1 MMSTKRFLLN
11 SNKIEKKIYSRLLLS
26 LLPMLAMVVVTYY
39 SSRDLHENNKILLQL
54 ISENGANEIERFIQT
69 QREIFH
75 HWIQNDIYGMSIEFQ
90 TFDEL
95 QKHFESLNQSYRV
108 FSLLLLTDTTGK
120 KILSNPR
127 DDNVQ
132 LSNSVITGLIEAHKH
147 LKIFEHFVCKN
158 PMSKNDCQYTCIFGF
173 KTIDTNGKHNGF
185 FLATIDWSRIDS
197 KIRAIHHEM
206 KKNGF
211 ESARLALIEIETGL
225 SISHSNHKMMQKKI
239 FNHDLLSTWLHE
251 GKNQTFQIQQIH
263 HQKHYVSFFSVD
275 PDDIPYPSYESHL
288 CLALMVPEKT
298 IMADTRRIV
307 LISAISAIVCSLLV
321 ILVGF
326 LIIKGVKGPLGLA
339 VAEINTASEELKIA
353 AKHQLSNT
361 ANQVTSTSELNTNIE
376 EQVASSR
383 QLADIANNFVSAA
396 ESTNTSANLGK
407 NSLENTVSGVEII
420 KTQVEKI
427 AENMLSLNEKTQ
439 QMSLALDIINEL
451 SAQTTILSYN
461 ATIEAVG
468 AGDAG
473 KRFSAIAE
481 QIMKLA
487 NKATE
492 STKDISILVEDIQK
506 SGNKTILTTEDGI
519 KSVDNGMQMIL
530 ETVDH
535 FDSILTSADQTL
547 ISAKEMDMTISQQ
560 KNAIEHSADAI
571 RNIQTAAE
579 DVKNSSEE
587 TLRTAEQMLSM
598 SRKLAEL

>member
-1 MMSTKRFLLN
+1 MSKTRFFI
-11 SNKIEKKIYSRLLLS
+11 SSKKIEKRIYSRLLLS
-26 LLPMLAMVVVTYY
+26 LLPMLAMVVMSYH
-39 SSRDLHENNKILLQL
+39 SSKDIPENNKLILQL
-54 ISENGANEIERFIQT
+54 ISENGANEIKRFFQT
-69 QREIFH
+69 QRETFNY
-75 HWIQNDIYGMSIEFQ
+75 WIQNDIFGMSIEFQ

-95 QKHFESLNQSYRV
+95 KNHFNSLLQSHDV
-108 FSLLLLTDTTGK
+108 FSLLLLTDVNGK
-120 KILSNPR
+120 KFLNVSRDNEVKLSN
-127 DDNVQ
+127 DT
-132 LSNSVITGLIEAHKH
+132 IIKIIEEHKH
-147 LKIFEHFVCKN
+147 LKIFEHYLNNKQIVN
-158 PMSKNDCQYTCIFGF
+158 NDKKHTFIFGF
-173 KTIDTNGKHNGF
+173 QTMDTNSQHNGYF
-185 FLATIDWSRIDS
+185 FATIDWSKMDA
-197 KIRAIHHEM
+197 KIKNIYHEM
-206 KKNGF
+206 KQKGF
-211 ESARLALIEIETGL
+211 ESARVELINLETGQA
-225 SISHSNHKMMQKKI
+225 ISHSKQNMLQKTLFQKKQLDSWI
-239 FNHDLLSTWLHE
+239 QE
-251 GKNQTFQIQQIH
+251 GKIQVFQKQSIENQT
-263 HQKHYVSFFSVD
+263 HYYSFFSVD
-275 PDDIPYPSYESHL
+275 PEFVLDQSNESHL
-288 CLALMVPEKT
+288 CMALVVPEKS
-298 IMADTRRIV
+298 ILSEIRRIV
-307 LISAISAIVCSLLV
+307 LTSAASAIICSLFV
-321 ILVGF
+321 IFVGF
-326 LIIKGVKGPLGLA
+326 LIIQGVKGPLGLA
-339 VAEINTASEELKIA
+339 IAEINTASEELKIA
-353 AKHQLSNT
+353 SKHQLSNT
-361 ANQVTSTSELNTNIE
+361 ANQVTSTSDLNTNIE

-383 QLADIANNFVSAA
+383 QLADIANNFVAAA

-506 SGNKTILTTEDGI
+506 SGSKTILTTEDGI

-547 ISAKEMDMTISQQ
+547 VSAKEMDMTISQQ
-560 KNAIEHSADAI
+560 KIAIEHAADAI

>member
-1 MMSTKRFLLN
+1 MSKKPFIL
-11 SNKIEKKIYSRLLLS
+11 SSKKIEKKIYSRLLLS
-26 LLPMLAMVVVTYY
+26 LLPMLAMVVMTYHT
-39 SSRDLHENNKILLQL
+39 SKNLPENNKIILQL
-54 ISENGANEIERFIQT
+54 ISENGANEIKRFLQV
-69 QREIFH
+69 QREIFN
-75 HWIQNDIYGMSIEFQ
+75 HWIQNDIFGMSIEFQ

-95 QKHFESLNQSYRV
+95 QKHFNHLQQSYRI
-108 FSLLLLTDTTGK
+108 FSHLLLTDVTGK
-120 KILSNPR
+120 KIIDLTGDKNA
-127 DDNVQ
+127 Q
-132 LSNSVITGLIEAHKH
+132 LSSQTILNLIEEHKH
-147 LKIFEHFVCKN
+147 FKIFEHYVCKN
-158 PMSKNDCQYTCIFGF
+158 RNPNNACQYTCIFGF
-173 KTIDTNGKHNGF
+173 QTMDTNGNHNGY
-185 FLATIDWSRIDS
+185 FLAAIDWSRMHTVV
-197 KIRAIHHEM
+197 KGIHDEI
-206 KKNGF
+206 KQKGF
-211 ESARLALIEIETGL
+211 ENARMALIELETGHP
-225 SISHSNHKMMQKKI
+225 ISQSSFKMSKNKI
-239 FNHDLLSTWLHE
+239 FNEKALDLWIRE
-251 GKNQTFQIQQIH
+251 GKNQSFQKLLIDNQN
-263 HQKHYVSFFSVD
+263 HYVSFLSVD
-275 PDDIPYPSYESHL
+275 PAEIPYPSYESHL
-288 CLALMVPEKT
+288 CLAVFVPEKSIMTERRT
-298 IMADTRRIV
+298 IV
-307 LISAISAIVCSLLV
+307 FISALSAFICSLFV

-326 LIIKGVKGPLGLA
+326 LIIRGVKGPLDLA

-383 QLADIANNFVSAA
+383 QLADIAYNFVAAA
-396 ESTNTSANLGK
+396 EATNTSANLGK
-407 NSLENTVSGVEII
+407 NSLENTVSGIEII

-492 STKDISILVEDIQK
+492 STKDISVLVEDIQK
-506 SGNKTILTTEDGI
+506 GGNKTILTTEDGI
-519 KSVDNGMQMIL
+519 KSVENGMQMIL

-535 FDSILTSADQTL
+535 FDSIQTSADQNL

-560 KNAIEHSADAI
+560 KLAIEQAADAI
-571 RNIQTAAE
+571 RNIQNAAE

>member
-1 MMSTKRFLLN
+1 MLKKTFLFN
-11 SNKIEKKIYSRLLLS
+11 SKKIEKRIYSRLLLS
-26 LLPMLAMVVVTYY
+26 LLPMLAMVVMSYH
-39 SSRDLHENNKILLQL
+39 SSKDIPENNKLILQL
-54 ISENGANEIERFIQT
+54 ICENGANEIKRFLQT
-69 QREIFH
+69 QRDTFNY
-75 HWIQNDIYGMSIEFQ
+75 WIQNDIFGMSIEFQ

-95 QKHFESLNQSYRV
+95 KNHFDSLLQSHDS
-108 FSLLLLTDTTGK
+108 FSLLLLTDTNGK
-120 KILSNPR
+120 KILNASQDKNL
-127 DDNVQ
+127 Q
-132 LSNSVITGLIEAHKH
+132 LSNETINHIIEKHKH
-147 LKIFEHFVCKN
+147 LKIFEHYVVKKQ
-158 PMSKNDCQYTCIFGF
+158 MVKGDCQNTFIFGLQ
-173 KTIDTNGKHNGF
+173 TMDTNGQHNGYF
-185 FLATIDWSRIDS
+185 FATIDWSKLDE
-197 KIRAIHHEM
+197 KIRNIYHEM
-206 KKNGF
+206 KQKGF
-211 ESARLALIEIETGL
+211 ASAHVALIDLETGHA
-225 SISHSNHKMMQKKI
+225 ISQSNLNLLQKKV
-239 FNHDLLSTWLHE
+239 FKKNQLDSWLHE
-251 GKNQTFQIQQIH
+251 GKVQVFHKQLIENQS
-263 HQKHYVSFFSVD
+263 HYYSFFSVD
-275 PDDIPYPSYESHL
+275 PALFMDQSHESHL
-288 CLALMVPEKT
+288 CMALFVPEKS
-298 IMADTRRIV
+298 IMSEIRSIV
-307 LISAISAIVCSLLV
+307 MTSAASAIICSLFV
-321 ILVGF
+321 IFVGF
-326 LIIKGVKGPLGLA
+326 LIIRGVKGPLGLA
-339 VAEINTASEELKIA
+339 IAEINTASEELKIA

-383 QLADIANNFVSAA
+383 QLADIANNFVAAA

-427 AENMLSLNEKTQ
+427 ADNMLSLNEKTQ

-560 KNAIEHSADAI
+560 KIAIEHAADAI

>member
-1 MMSTKRFLLN
+1 MIKKRLFFN
-11 SNKIEKKIYSRLLLS
+11 SRKIEKRIYSRLLLS
-26 LLPMLAMVVVTYY
+26 LLPMLAMVVMTYH
-39 SSRDLHENNKILLQL
+39 SSKDLPENNKIILQL
-54 ISENGANEIERFIQT
+54 ICENGANEIKRFIQT
-69 QREIFH
+69 QREIFN
-75 HWIQNDIYGMSIEFQ
+75 HWIQNDIFGMSIEFQ
-90 TFDEL
+90 TLDEL
-95 QKHFESLNQSYRV
+95 HKHFDSLRQSHNI
-108 FSLLLLTDTTGK
+108 FSLLLLTDVHGK
-120 KILSNPR
+120 KILEMPQ
-127 DDNVQ
+127 DENVR
-132 LSNSVITGLIEAHKH
+132 LSDGIIKDIIEGHKH
-147 LKIFEHFVCKN
+147 LKIFEHFVCRNKK
-158 PMSKNDCQYTCIFGF
+158 SKNDCQYTCIFGF
-173 KTIDTNGKHNGF
+173 QTMDTNGQHNGY
-185 FLATIDWSRIDS
+185 FLATIDWS
-197 KIRAIHHEM
+197 KMNEKLMNIHDEM
-206 KKNGF
+206 KQKNFATG
-211 ESARLALIEIETGL
+211 RVALIEIETGL
-225 SISHSNHKMMQKKI
+225 AISHSSYHMTSKKL
-239 FNHDLLSTWLHE
+239 FNQNQLNSWLHD
-251 GKNQTFQIQQIH
+251 GKTQTFHKQTIDSQN
-263 HQKHYVSFFSVD
+263 HYVSFFSVD
-275 PDDIPYPSYESHL
+275 PDEKPYPSYESHL
-288 CLALMVPEKT
+288 CMATFVPET
-298 IMADTRRIV
+298 LIMAEIRNILLTSSG
-307 LISAISAIVCSLLV
+307 SAIICALFV
-321 ILVGF
+321 ILVGY
-326 LIIKGVKGPLGLA
+326 LIIKGVKEPLNLA

-353 AKHQLSNT
+353 AKHQLANT

-376 EQVASSR
+376 EQVTSSR
-383 QLADIANNFVSAA
+383 QLADIANNFVAAA

-427 AENMLSLNEKTQ
+427 ADNMLSLNEKTQ

-519 KSVDNGMQMIL
+519 KYVDNGMQMIL

-535 FDSILTSADQTL
+535 FDSILTSADHTL

-560 KNAIEHSADAI
+560 KIAIEHAADAI

>member
-1 MMSTKRFLLN
+1 MSKYSYFFN
-11 SNKIEKKIYSRLLLS
+11 SKKIEKRIYSRLLLS
-26 LLPMLAMVVVTYY
+26 LLPMLAMVVLTYHF
-39 SSRDLHENNKILLQL
+39 SKDLPENNKIILQL
-54 ISENGANEIERFIQT
+54 ISENGANEIKRFIQT
-69 QREIFH
+69 QRELFNH
-75 HWIQNDIYGMSIEFQ
+75 LSQNDIFGMSIEFQ

-95 QKHFESLNQSYRV
+95 QKHLKSIHQSYRI
-108 FSLLLLTDTTGK
+108 FSQLLLTDVTGK
-120 KILSNPR
+120 KMLAMP
-127 DDNVQ
+127 DNVQ
-132 LSNSVITGLIEAHKH
+132 LNNDIIAEIIQKHKH
-147 LKIFEHFVCKN
+147 LKIFEHYVCKN
-158 PMSKNDCQYTCIFGF
+158 RMSKEDCQYSCIFGF
-173 KTIDTNGKHNGF
+173 QTMDTDGHHNGY
-185 FLATIDWSRIDS
+185 FLATIDWSKIHT
-197 KIRAIHHEM
+197 KIRNIYDEM
-206 KKNGF
+206 QNNGF
-211 ESARLALIEIETGL
+211 ENARLAIIELETGRA
-225 SISHSNHKMMQKKI
+225 ISPSDYQMI
-239 FNHDLLSTWLHE
+239 
-251 GKNQTFQIQQIH
+251 
-263 HQKHYVSFFSVD
+263 HQKFDLNQLNEFLNEKKFHKQIIQNQPHYVSFFSVD
-275 PDDIPYPSYESHL
+275 PEDMPYESFETHL
-288 CLALMVPEKT
+288 CLALFVPEKT
-298 IMADTRRIV
+298 IMAEIRSIV
-307 LISAISAIVCSLLV
+307 LTSAGSAIICSLFV
-321 ILVGF
+321 IFVGY

-339 VAEINTASEELKIA
+339 ISEINTASEELKIA

-407 NSLENTVSGVEII
+407 NSLENTVSGIEII

-427 AENMLSLNEKTQ
+427 ADNMLSLNEKTQ

-560 KNAIEHSADAI
+560 KNAIEQAADAI

-598 SRKLAEL
+598 SRKLAEI

>member
-1 MMSTKRFLLN
+1 MIKNRFFIK
-11 SNKIEKKIYSRLLLS
+11 SKKIEKRIYLRLLLS
-26 LLPMLAMVVVTYY
+26 LLPMLAMVVLTYY
-39 SSRDLHENNKILLQL
+39 YSKDLPENNKIILQL
-54 ISENGANEIERFIQT
+54 ICENGANEIKRFIQT
-69 QREIFH
+69 QREIFN
-75 HWIQNDIYGMSIEFQ
+75 HWIQNDIFGMSIEFQ
-90 TFDEL
+90 TLDEL
-95 QKHFESLNQSYRV
+95 QKHFDSLHQSHTI
-108 FSLLLLTDTTGK
+108 FSLLLLTDVTGK
-120 KILSNPR
+120 KILAMPQ
-127 DDNVQ
+127 DETVQ
-132 LSNSVITGLIEAHKH
+132 LNDEIVKNLIAEHKH
-147 LKIFEHFVCKN
+147 LKHFEHYVCKN
-158 PMSKNDCQYTCIFGF
+158 RMSKDNCQYTCIFGF
-173 KTIDTNGKHNGF
+173 QTMDSNSQHNGY
-185 FLATIDWSRIDS
+185 FLASIDWSKMNEKLI
-197 KIRAIHHEM
+197 KIHDEMIH
-206 KKNGF
+206 KNF
-211 ESARLALIEIETGL
+211 ENARVALIELETGL
-225 SISHSNHKMMQKKI
+225 VIDNDNHMLRQKV
-239 FNHDLLSTWLHE
+239 FNHNQLDSWLRE
-251 GKNQTFQIQQIH
+251 GKVQAFHKQLINN
-263 HQKHYVSFFSVD
+263 QKHYVSFFSVD
-275 PDDIPYPSYESHL
+275 PDEIPYQSYESHL
-288 CLALMVPEKT
+288 CMAIFVPESLILEQIRK
-298 IMADTRRIV
+298 IV
-307 LISAISAIVCSLLV
+307 MTSAGSAFICALFV
-321 ILVGF
+321 IFVGF
-326 LIIKGVKGPLGLA
+326 LIIKGVKGPLSLA

-353 AKHQLSNT
+353 AKHQLANT
-361 ANQVTSTSELNTNIE
+361 GNQVTSTSELNTNIE
-376 EQVASSR
+376 EQVTSSR
-383 QLADIANNFVSAA
+383 QLADIANNFVTAA

-427 AENMLSLNEKTQ
+427 ADNMLSLNEKTQ
-439 QMSLALDIINEL
+439 QMSIALDIINEL

-492 STKDISILVEDIQK
+492 STKEISMLVEDIQK

-560 KNAIEHSADAI
+560 KIAIEQSADAI

>member
-1 MMSTKRFLLN
+1 MSTYRYLFN
-11 SNKIEKKIYSRLLLS
+11 SKKIERRIYSRLLLS
-26 LLPMLAMVVVTYY
+26 LLPMLAMVVLTYHF
-39 SSRDLHENNKILLQL
+39 SKDLPENNKIILQL
-54 ISENGANEIERFIQT
+54 ISENGANEIKRFIQT
-69 QREIFH
+69 QRESFNH
-75 HWIQNDIYGMSIEFQ
+75 MIQNDIFGMSIEFQ

-95 QKHFESLNQSYRV
+95 QKHFNSLHQSYHI
-108 FSLLLLTDTTGK
+108 FSQLLLTDVTGK
-120 KILSNPR
+120 KILALPENIQFRNDTISE
-127 DDNVQ
+127 
-132 LSNSVITGLIEAHKH
+132 VIREHKH
-147 LKIFEHFVCKN
+147 LTIFEHYLCKN
-158 PMSKNDCQYTCIFGF
+158 RMSKDECQYTCIFGF
-173 KTIDTNGKHNGF
+173 QTMDTDGQHNGYF
-185 FLATIDWSRIDS
+185 FATIDWS
-197 KIRAIHHEM
+197 KIHTKIKEIYDEMHQKGFENARMAIIELETGRAI
-206 KKNGF
+206 G
-211 ESARLALIEIETGL
+211 
-225 SISHSNHKMMQKKI
+225 HSNHQMIHKKMFDPNQL
-239 FNHDLLSTWLHE
+239 DTLLHE
-251 GKNQTFQIQQIH
+251 KKFHEQIIQNQP
-263 HQKHYVSFFSVD
+263 HYVSFFSVD
-275 PDDIPYPSYESHL
+275 PEEMPYDSFERHL
-288 CLALMVPEKT
+288 CLALFVPEKA
-298 IMADTRRIV
+298 IMAEIRRIV
-307 LISAISAIVCSLLV
+307 VTSAGSAIICSLFV

-339 VAEINTASEELKIA
+339 VSEINTASEELKIA

-407 NSLENTVSGVEII
+407 NSLENTVSGIEII

-506 SGNKTILTTEDGI
+506 SGNKTIMTTEDGI

-560 KNAIEHSADAI
+560 KNAIEQAADAI

>member
-1 MMSTKRFLLN
+1 MSTKRFFLT
-11 SNKIEKKIYSRLLLS
+11 SNKIEKRIYSRLLLS
-26 LLPMLAMVVVTYY
+26 LLPMLAMVVMTYH
-39 SSRDLHENNKILLQL
+39 SSKNLPENNKIVLQL
-54 ISENGANEIERFIQT
+54 ISENGANEIKRFLQI
-69 QREIFH
+69 QREIFN
-75 HWIQNDIYGMSIEFQ
+75 HWIQNDIFGMSVEFQ

-95 QKHFESLNQSYRV
+95 QKHFDFIHQSYPV
-108 FSLLLLTDTTGK
+108 FSHLLLTDVKGK
-120 KILSNPR
+120 KIL
-127 DDNVQ
+127 DVTDNKNIQ
-132 LSNSVITGLIEAHKH
+132 FSSKMISDLIEDHKH
-147 LKIFEHFVCKN
+147 LKIFEHYVCKN
-158 PMSKNDCQYTCIFGF
+158 RDSNNACQYTCMFGF
-173 KTIDTNGKHNGF
+173 QTMDTNGKHNGY
-185 FLATIDWSRIDS
+185 FLAAIDWSKMNTLIKDIYGEF
-197 KIRAIHHEM
+197 KQ
-206 KKNGF
+206 KGF
-211 ESARLALIEIETGL
+211 ENAQMALIEIETGRA
-225 SISHSNHKMMQKKI
+225 IGHSNDQMIHKKI
-239 FNHDLLSTWLHE
+239 FNQKKLNSIIRENSIQSFHKLIID
-251 GKNQTFQIQQIH
+251 NQSHF
-263 HQKHYVSFFSVD
+263 VSFLSVD
-275 PDDIPYPSYESHL
+275 PDNTPYHSYESHL
-288 CLALMVPEKT
+288 CLAVCVPEKS
-298 IMADTRRIV
+298 IMAETRIIV
-307 LISAISAIVCSLLV
+307 LISALSALVCSLFV

-326 LIIKGVKGPLGLA
+326 LIIRGVKGPLDLA

-383 QLADIANNFVSAA
+383 QLADIANNFVAAA
-396 ESTNTSANLGK
+396 EATNTSANLGK
-407 NSLENTVSGVEII
+407 SSLENTVSGIEII

-492 STKDISILVEDIQK
+492 STKDIGVLVEDIQK
-506 SGNKTILTTEDGI
+506 GGNKTILTTEDGI
-519 KSVDNGMQMIL
+519 KSVENGMQMIL

-535 FDSILTSADQTL
+535 FDSIQTSADQNL

-560 KNAIEHSADAI
+560 KIAIEQAADAI

>member
-1 MMSTKRFLLN
+1 MSNYRFFIN
-11 SNKIEKKIYSRLLLS
+11 SKKIEKRIYYRLLFS
-26 LLPMLAMVVVTYY
+26 LLPMLVMVLMTYY
-39 SSRDLHENNKILLQL
+39 SSRDLPENNKVLLQL
-54 ISENGANEIERFIQT
+54 ISQNGANELKNYLQS
-69 QREIFH
+69 QREVFN
-75 HWIQNDIYGMSIEFQ
+75 HWIENDIFGMSIEFQ
-90 TFDEL
+90 TYDEL
-95 QKHFESLNQSYRV
+95 QKHFDSLYQSHRD
-108 FSLLLLTDTTGK
+108 FSLLLLTDVTGK
-120 KILSNPR
+120 RILNVPRDENENLSQEVLSNIIEKHQ
-127 DDNVQ
+127 Q
-132 LSNSVITGLIEAHKH
+132 LSV
-147 LKIFEHFVCKN
+147 FEYYVCKERK
-158 PMSKNDCQYTCIFGF
+158 MNDECQYTCIFGF
-173 KTIDTNGKHNGF
+173 KTMDTKGKHNGYF
-185 FLATIDWSRIDS
+185 FASIDWSKMSD
-197 KIRAIHHEM
+197 KIRKIHDELKQKNFGDAQITLVEIASGYAI
-206 KKNGF
+206 G
-211 ESARLALIEIETGL
+211 
-225 SISHSNHKMMQKKI
+225 HSKHKMIRKKM
-239 FNHDLLSTWLHE
+239 FTQAQLNSWVQE
-251 GKNQTFQIQQIH
+251 GKVHTLLKKEHNGQTRYI
-263 HQKHYVSFFSVD
+263 SFCSVD
-275 PDDIPYPSYESHL
+275 PNELPYHSYESQL
-288 CLALMVPEKT
+288 CLALIVPEEL
-298 IMADTRRIV
+298 IMAEIRRIV
-307 LISAISAIVCSLLV
+307 WISSISAILCSIFV

-326 LIIKGVKGPLGLA
+326 LIIKGVKGPLELA
-339 VAEINTASEELKIA
+339 IAEINTASEELKIA

-361 ANQVTSTSELNTNIE
+361 ANQVTSTTELNTNIE
-376 EQVASSR
+376 EQVTSSR
-383 QLADIANNFVSAA
+383 QLADITNNFVAAA
-396 ESTNTSANLGK
+396 EATNTSANLGK
-407 NSLENTVSGVEII
+407 NSLENTVSGIEVI

-506 SGNKTILTTEDGI
+506 GGNKTILTTEDGI
-519 KSVDNGMQMIL
+519 KSVENGMQMIL

-535 FDSILTSADQTL
+535 FDSIQTSADQNL

-560 KNAIEHSADAI
+560 RIAIEQAADSI

>member
-1 MMSTKRFLLN
+1 MIKNRYFFSSK
-11 SNKIEKKIYSRLLLS
+11 KIEKRIYSRLLLS
-26 LLPMLAMVVVTYY
+26 LLPMLAMVVITYY
-39 SSRDLHENNKILLQL
+39 SSIDLPENNKIILQL
-54 ISENGANEIERFIQT
+54 ISENGANEIKRFIQA
-69 QREIFH
+69 QREIFN
-75 HWIQNDIYGMSIEFQ
+75 HWIQNDIFGMSIEFQ
-90 TFDEL
+90 TLDEI
-95 QKHFESLNQSYRV
+95 QKHFNSLHQSHNV
-108 FSLLLLTDTTGK
+108 FSYLLLTDVTGK
-120 KILSNPR
+120 KILDMPKNEKDP
-127 DDNVQ
+127 
-132 LSNSVITGLIEAHKH
+132 LSHEIINKIIEDHKH
-147 LKIFEHFVCKN
+147 LKQFEHYVCKN
-158 PMSKNDCQYTCIFGF
+158 RLSKDNCQYTCIFGF
-173 KTIDTNGKHNGF
+173 QTMDSNGQHNGY
-185 FLATIDWSRIDS
+185 FLATIEWSKMNEKLLD
-197 KIRAIHHEM
+197 IHNEM
-206 KKNGF
+206 KQKNF
-211 ESARLALIEIETGL
+211 ESARVVLVELESGL
-225 SISHSNHKMMQKKI
+225 TIDHASHHMLPNKLFSRNQ
-239 FNHDLLSTWLHE
+239 LELWLRE
-251 GKNQTFQIQQIH
+251 GKVQSFHKQTIHNQE
-263 HQKHYVSFFSVD
+263 HYVSFFSID
-275 PDDIPYPSYESHL
+275 PDELPYQSYESHL
-288 CLALMVPEKT
+288 CMAIVVPET
-298 IMADTRRIV
+298 LIMEEIRRIV
-307 LISAISAIVCSLLV
+307 WTSAGSSIVCALFV
-321 ILVGF
+321 IFVGF

-339 VAEINTASEELKIA
+339 IAEINTASEELKIA
-353 AKHQLSNT
+353 AKHQLANT
-361 ANQVTSTSELNTNIE
+361 GNQVTSTSELNTNIE
-376 EQVASSR
+376 EQVTSSR
-383 QLADIANNFVSAA
+383 QLADIADNFVTAA

-427 AENMLSLNEKTQ
+427 ADNMLSLNEKTQ
-439 QMSLALDIINEL
+439 QMSIALDIINEL

-492 STKDISILVEDIQK
+492 STKDISMLVEDIQK

-560 KNAIEHSADAI
+560 KIAIEHAADAI

>member
-1 MMSTKRFLLN
+1 MSTKPFFFH
-11 SNKIEKKIYSRLLLS
+11 SKKIEKRIYSRLLLS
-26 LLPMLAMVVVTYY
+26 LLPMFAMVVMTYHF
-39 SSRDLHENNKILLQL
+39 SKDLPENNKIILQL
-54 ISENGANEIERFIQT
+54 ISENGANEIKRFIQT
-69 QREIFH
+69 QREVFN
-75 HWIQNDIYGMSIEFQ
+75 HWIHNDIFGMSIEFQ

-95 QKHFESLNQSYRV
+95 QDHFTSLLQSYSA
-108 FSLLLLTDTTGK
+108 FSHLLLTDVTGK
-120 KILSNPR
+120 KILGVPKAEKN
-127 DDNVQ
+127 Q
-132 LSNSVITGLIEAHKH
+132 LSNEIVAEIIKEHKQF
-147 LKIFEHFVCKN
+147 KIFEHFVCKN
-158 PMSKNDCQYTCIFGF
+158 RMSKDDCQYTCIFGF
-173 KTIDTNGKHNGF
+173 HTMDTDGKHNGY
-185 FLATIDWSRIDS
+185 FLAAINWSKLNT
-197 KIRAIHHEM
+197 KIREIHNEM
-206 KKNGF
+206 KQKGF
-211 ESARLALIEIETGL
+211 ENARVALIELETGHA
-225 SISHSNHKMMQKKI
+225 IGYSNLKKKMFTRNQL
-239 FNHDLLSTWLHE
+239 NSWLHE
-251 GKNQTFQIQQIH
+251 GKDQSFHKQMIHNQTN
-263 HQKHYVSFFSVD
+263 YVSFFSVD
-275 PDDIPYPSYESHL
+275 PIEIPYQSYESHL
-288 CLALMVPEKT
+288 CMALLAPEKS
-298 IMADTRRIV
+298 IMAEIRRIV
-307 LISAISAIVCSLLV
+307 LTSAVSAIICSLFV

-326 LIIKGVKGPLGLA
+326 LILKGVKGPLSLA

-376 EQVASSR
+376 EQVTSSR
-383 QLADIANNFVSAA
+383 QLADIANNFVAAA
-396 ESTNTSANLGK
+396 ETTNTSAYQGK
-407 NSLENTVSGVEII
+407 SSLENTVSGVEII

-535 FDSILTSADQTL
+535 FDSIQTSADQNL

-560 KNAIEHSADAI
+560 RIAIEQAADSI